1 MVDVI
6 NILAGN
12 LDFPEWKK
20 FILVPGS
27 AQKFKACFFK
37 KTLNVEYLLLPKWH
51 ILVVSVKEEI

>member
-12 LDFPEWKK
+12 LDFPEWEK

-37 KTLNVEYLLLPKWH
+37 KTLTVDYLLLPKWH
-51 ILVVSVKEEI
+51 ILVVSV